1 MGMNVVFLVL
11 GIGLLFN
18 SGLDINPVIFNL
30 ILFVT
35 ISIAAIMF
43 AILLVC
49 ANKNWSRKVITSLVR
64 FGEFITRGKWKKLYE
79 IKEEALKET
88 EIFHDSLKDLTRK
101 PAALVLPTGLMAANW
116 LCSIAV
122 PYMVF
127 LSLDVTIP
135 WSVVLITSSIVVAV
149 KSIPVGVPF
158 EVGLPE
164 ITMTTLYTSLLG
176 IDAAGICAT
185 VTILSRI
192 ITLWL
197 RFGIGFAAQQWIELK
212 SVFTPK
218 PAAVEVQKN

>member
-1 MGMNVVFLVL
+1 M
-11 GIGLLFN
+11 
-18 SGLDINPVIFNL
+18 
-30 ILFVT
+30 
-35 ISIAAIMF
+35 
-43 AILLVC
+43 
-49 ANKNWSRKVITSLVR
+49 
-64 FGEFITRGKWKKLYE
+64 
-79 IKEEALKET
+79 KE
-88 EIFHDSLKDLTRK
+88 LTRK
-101 PAALVLPTGLMAANW
+101 PEALLLPTGLMAANW

-122 PYMVF
+122 PYLVF
-127 LSLDVTIP
+127 LSLDVSIP

-149 KSIPVGVPF
+149 KSIPVGIPF

-197 RFGIGFAAQQWIELK
+197 RFGIGFAAQQWVELK

-218 PAAVEVQKN
+218 TAV